1 MSPSLQ
7 TKLTKNSLC
16 GVGVVREN
24 QKLLPEIEKVK
35 KRKAPKG
42 KKQQKAKLL
51 VNVFLFKSEET
62 FNCGDSNFLVSKDE
76 LVALRWKD
84 SKLGI
89 LLSNSM
95 DPSNLNSVEQQ
106 QKGKLKKL
114 RVMCPAI
121 IKEHN
126 SREWGRHRSSYRR
139 CSVKKLFLEISQNS
153 QENSC
158 AKACRF

>member
-1 MSPSLQ
+1 M
-7 TKLTKNSLC
+7 
-16 GVGVVREN
+16 
-24 QKLLPEIEKVK
+24 
-35 KRKAPKG
+35 
-42 KKQQKAKLL
+42 
-51 VNVFLFKSEET
+51 FKSEET

-158 AKACRF
+158 AKACRFWLFLFFLKLIVFFYKYFKSRLGEVNSFCYPF